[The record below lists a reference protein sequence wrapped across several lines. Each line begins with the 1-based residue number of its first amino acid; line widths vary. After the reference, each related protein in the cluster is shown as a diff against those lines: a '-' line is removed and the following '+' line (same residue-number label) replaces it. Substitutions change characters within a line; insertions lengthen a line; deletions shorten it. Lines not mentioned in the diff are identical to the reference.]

1 MKRILSIA
9 SVFVLILTL
18 AACVSKPQEPKD
30 YDLDAVYQ
38 AILDAQ
44 NGSGQE
50 ALVLFPSD
58 EGMLELMYPGIT
70 QIQREK
76 TVFYTHPIT
85 GFATEI
91 LLLKVSDP
99 KDLDATRK
107 ILEDRIS
114 NGADDKAYPETA
126 VLWQRNA
133 KVHSSGNYLCMIVLP
148 DGYTIPTNVFDL
160 VSE

>member
-1 MKRILSIA
+1 MKRILSVA
-9 SVFVLILTL
+9 SVFALILTL
-18 AACVSKPQEPKD
+18 AACVSKPQDDQKD

-38 AILDAQ
+38 AVLDAQ
-44 NGSGQE
+44 NGNGQE

-58 EGMLELMYPGIT
+58 GGMLELMYPGLT

-76 TVFYTHPIT
+76 TLFYTHPIT

-91 LLLKVSDP
+91 LLFKVSDS
-99 KDLDATRK
+99 KDLDAARK

-133 KVHSSGNYLCMIVLP
+133 KVHSSGNYLCMIVFP
-148 DGYTIPTNVFDL
+148 DGYTIPDNVFEL
-160 VSE
+160 VK